1 MASVVYECPRGVFT
15 RIMEGSHGW
24 ELYQEWRKHPNVGGT
39 KQAPK
44 GKALLDI
51 HMNELHNVHLK
62 QTGLA
67 R

>member
-15 RIMEGSHGW
+15 RIMEGSHGY
-24 ELYQEWRKHPNVGGT
+24 ELYQEWRKHPNVVGT

-51 HMNELHNVHLK
+51 HMNELHTAHLK
-62 QTGLA
+62 QTGGV